1 MANEMF
7 TTRSGHQVPVATYV
21 ILPEHMVSIMRLKED
36 FEARGEYL
44 SLHGVILDILD
55 KGIRQIRNQW
65 KNGDLSKN
73 QRNFAKSV
81 AVYMSDPSKY
91 SKEIAALAV
100 RHGLVKGT
108 QVELSAPSAPEPTVE
123 ELTVE
128 ELEAATSQNSN
139 GQ

>member
-7 TTRSGHQVPVATYV
+7 TTRSGQQVPVSTYS

-36 FEARGEYL
+36 FEARNEYL

-55 KGIRQIRNQW
+55 KGIRQVRNQW

-73 QRNFAKSV
+73 QRNFAK
-81 AVYMSDPSKY
+81 AVTTYMTDPAKY
-91 SKEIAALAV
+91 AKEIAELAL

-108 QVELSAPSAPEPTVE
+108 QVELSTEPEPE
-123 ELTVE
+123 
-128 ELEAATSQNSN
+128 
-139 GQ
+139 